1 MDDSS
6 TLQEGHVRL
15 EPLAL
20 CHIDGLVEAANLF
33 PRTKNHSDH
42 DVFSKDR

>member
-6 TLQEGHVRL
+6 TLRGAHVRL
-15 EPLAL
+15 EPLAS
-20 CHIDGLVEAANLF
+20 HIDGLVEAANLF

-42 DVFSKDR
+42 DVFPKDR